1 MTWTRLDDGWTD
13 RPILEQLPYDV
24 RWHYLTLV
32 QFCSRTSRYD
42 GLVRAADARRC
53 SDVPEPEQALKWLN
67 DVGLLAY
74 DAGLYRVV
82 NIEEH
87 IPPPSMRDE
96 RRKERQRD
104 DKRRSRLHRA
114 GNHTECIPD
123 HCPHVSTDTGTTSTG
138 QATESTPE
146 PESDR
151 LPHAH
156 SAPVT
161 TEVSTDP
168 GTGRDRTVRDWQ
180 RESEVTVGDNETEPA
195 APDPLPHRCSS
206 CNARIQHRNGMCKTC
221 SDAVIA
227 ANSTL
232 RSEPDKSMS
241 KPNGDVSDDPD
252 REFRRAI

>member
-74 DAGLYRVV
+74 DGGQYRVV

-114 GNHTECIPD
+114 GNHTECIPG
-123 HCPHVSTDTGTTSTG
+123 HCPHVSTDVRLTSTG
-138 QATESTPE
+138 PATESAPE

-151 LPHAH
+151 LSHAH

-161 TEVSTDP
+161 TEVSTDT
-168 GTGRDRTVRDWQ
+168 GTGRDGTVRDWQ
-180 RESEVTVGDNETEPA
+180 RESEVTVRDNESHPA
-195 APDPLPHRCSS
+195 APDPDLPHRCKS
-206 CNARIQHRNGMCKTC
+206 CSTAIRHRNALCKPC

-227 ANSTL
+227 ANSSL
-232 RSEPDKSMS
+232 QSESRPDKSEPS
-241 KPNGDVSDDPD
+241 PDGDDDA
-252 REFRRAI
+252 EFLHAG